1 MFLINNEAVIIKE
14 HLGVLRFRTRIPG
27 IFEYSFSKEV
37 RLSLKNLSISQG
49 FSTVFLADKRNQ
61 LLYLVYAQ
69 QREEHRT
76 LYVRELVVPKI
87 SDAWLDVCHTSNV
100 VAIRT
105 SASKLA
111 VFEWGFAQDFQ
122 PVLKRTCVVVA
133 SHLHA
138 PGYALPYGL
147 APMDETPQGHLFS
160 CNDQV
165 HLIQM
170 VQYKHLEGHDSY
182 GDHEGFHMYQNG
194 RFGER
199 RAATAAS
206 IIDKPVDEDDPV
218 SVYTIFQLKAS
229 GDEYALVPTVSFSS
243 RTPLLLVYSAAMDP
257 SSLVDA
263 SPSSLA
269 LRNQF
274 IILRFIFDSYIVDL
288 NCATYKLNKY
298 FVQDIKQRIG
308 RIFGNDKRH
317 GMPFIISRNE
327 VLFSDFSR
335 HELYRDLPSSSVYID
350 PKFIDEG
357 QAARLPDDPEH
368 SNHLFGSRTWAM
380 RVARPTD
387 TLKDE
392 FNYPS
397 DKAPVPAV
405 PRTSLP
411 TSSIHTGG
419 GGSHHDGAM
428 NLPSVTP
435 IMHSIRRSRED
446 SLAMTAS
453 PGYGQNTL
461 KEPMEQGAQAINA
474 RVLNALTALD
484 GRIEALNNENQAL
497 RHLLRQELSSF
508 RQAYD
513 STSQRLAQL
522 ETLVIAVCKALG
534 IQPPQQEYMTPAFI
548 HMQDVYQPTTSYT
561 LSEPIINKETTL
573 EALLLELNLV
583 RTDIQQLSKRIP
595 ADQAMRLMGLQLPQ
609 AGDLTTARRR
619 STINSNMLPMPPR
632 PKSAS
637 VGQQPTFSAVTR
649 PAAPSTGI
657 QKPSQNPRAPE
668 PFKPPKKI
676 QTPEEFSQ
684 SVDEFLK
691 AHPEKHGDDSSSSL
705 FTDIGYKLNSLY
717 NALRGD
723 VSTTSEKPTEAFL
736 ESDMLHAYTKKPSD
750 LLQLDPPASP
760 EALLGSYLDVASF
773 LRQFFALYLVDL
785 VCENTEIIGLSVLT
799 YPFMEIIKQAVNTAT
814 VCRRAVYEEVVDDA
828 TPATAFEQERQA
840 LRDLMCDEDDDSEY
854 LERIDPKL
862 IDHTLLQFLRANP
875 FIRALSADNL
885 IALLKVFQQ
894 QLAARWNKLLAKCL
908 VRHLKAPYHRAF
920 KRLLIVP
927 GPEYGVLFD
936 VPSTCET
943 VDGSWLIC
951 VCCGIL
957 MLHGLVPVVERS
969 EYEDATSGLL
979 WRTWT
984 GELISLYPQ

>member
-76 LYVRELVVPKI
+76 IYVRELMVPKI
-87 SDAWLDVCHTSNV
+87 SDAWLDICHTSNV
-100 VAIRT
+100 VAVRT
-105 SASKLA
+105 SASKLT
-111 VFEWGFAQDFQ
+111 VFEWGITQDFQ

-147 APMDETPQGHLFS
+147 VPMDETPQGHLFS

-170 VQYKHLEGHDSY
+170 VQYKHIEGN

-206 IIDKPVDEDDPV
+206 IIDKPTDEDDPV
-218 SVYTIFQLKAS
+218 SVYTVFQLNAS
-229 GDEYALVPTVSFSS
+229 GDEYALIPTVSFSS

-263 SPSSLA
+263 SPSTLA

-274 IILRFIFDSYIVDL
+274 VLLRFIFDSYIVDL
-288 NCATYKLNKY
+288 NCMTYKLNKY

-308 RIFGNDKRH
+308 RIFGNDKRQ

-357 QAARLPDDPEH
+357 QAARLPDDPDQ
-368 SNHLFGSRTWAM
+368 SNPLFGSRTWAM
-380 RVARPTD
+380 RVAKPTD
-387 TLKDE
+387 ALKDD

-397 DKAPVPAV
+397 EKAPVPAV

-411 TSSIHTGG
+411 ASSVYTGG
-419 GGSHHDGAM
+419 GGIHHDGSM

-435 IMHSIRRSRED
+435 IMQSIRRSRED

-453 PGYGQNTL
+453 PRYGHNTL
-461 KEPMEQGAQAINA
+461 KEPIDPGAHAVNA
-474 RVLNALTALD
+474 HVLNALTALE
-484 GRIEALNNENQAL
+484 GRIGALTDENQAL

-513 STSQRLAQL
+513 ATSQRLAQL
-522 ETLVIAVCKALG
+522 ETLVIANCKALG
-534 IQPPQQEYMTPAFI
+534 IQPPQQEYMTPAFAHI
-548 HMQDVYQPTTSYT
+548 ADVYQPTTSYT
-561 LSEPIINKETTL
+561 LSEPIINKETTM

-595 ADQAMRLMGLQLPQ
+595 ADQAIRLMGLQLPQ

-637 VGQQPTFSAVTR
+637 VSQQPTLSTVIR
-649 PAAPSTGI
+649 PVAPSTGL
-657 QKPSQNPRAPE
+657 QKPTQNPRAPE
-668 PFKPPKKI
+668 PMKPPKKV

-684 SVDEFLK
+684 CVEEFLRTY
-691 AHPEKHGDDSSSSL
+691 PEKRGDDSSSSL
-705 FTDIGYKLNSLY
+705 FTDLGYKLNSLY
-717 NALRGD
+717 DALKGD

-750 LLQLDPPASP
+750 MLQLDPPASS
-760 EALLGSYLDVASF
+760 EALLGSYLDVAAF

-814 VCRRAVYEEVVDDA
+814 VCRRAVYEEAMDDV
-828 TPATAFEQERQA
+828 TPATAFEQERQS
-840 LRDLMCDEDDDSEY
+840 LRDLMCDEDGDSEY
-854 LERIDPKL
+854 LEKVDSKL

-875 FIRALSADNL
+875 FVRALSAENL

-894 QLAARWNKLLAKCL
+894 QLATRWNKLLAKCL
-908 VRHLKAPYHRAF
+908 VRYLKAPYHRAF
-920 KRLLIVP
+920 KRLLIAP

-943 VDGSWLIC
+943 VDASWLIC

-957 MLHGLVPVVERS
+957 MLHGLVPVVDRS
-969 EYEDATSGLL
+969 EYSDSASGLL

-984 GELISLYPQ
+984 GEPISLHSR